1 MKLRLHGT
9 PPNAQPL
16 PNGCAASRAC
26 MSETRVAPI
35 RTAPVSWSASTSPS
49 TSTPPA
55 TGSPPPAGEGGSGE
69 RLLRVPG

>member
-26 MSETRVAPI
+26 MSETRVAPL

-55 TGSPPPAGEGGSGE
+55 TARPAGGGGG
-69 RLLRVPG
+69 RQR